1 MKVAVHVMLQ
11 YCVYD
16 THESGVFYNK
26 QGGKRMTLNSRCNPC
41 TTLVYVFQ
49 FQLPYVGTE
58 KALFVCDCVR
68 CECTQT

>member
-26 QGGKRMTLNSRCNPC
+26 KRRKTHDTNNPSI
-41 TTLVYVFQ
+41 TLVYVFQ